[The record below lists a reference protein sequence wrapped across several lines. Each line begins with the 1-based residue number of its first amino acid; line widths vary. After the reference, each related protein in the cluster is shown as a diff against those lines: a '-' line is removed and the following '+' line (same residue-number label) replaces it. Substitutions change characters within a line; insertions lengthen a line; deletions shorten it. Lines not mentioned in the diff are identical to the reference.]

1 MKKPCL
7 PALISTLICLGFIY
21 VGYSVLQ
28 ISIEKQIIWK
38 IWAAAISLLIFSAIV
53 VLNFLTI
60 KKLRC
65 L

>member
-7 PALISTLICLGFIY
+7 PALISTIICLGFIY
-21 VGYSVLQ
+21 VGYNVLQ
-28 ISIEKQIIWK
+28 ISIEKQITWK
-38 IWAAAISLLIFSAIV
+38 IYAASISLLIFSSGII
-53 VLNFLTI
+53 LNLFTI